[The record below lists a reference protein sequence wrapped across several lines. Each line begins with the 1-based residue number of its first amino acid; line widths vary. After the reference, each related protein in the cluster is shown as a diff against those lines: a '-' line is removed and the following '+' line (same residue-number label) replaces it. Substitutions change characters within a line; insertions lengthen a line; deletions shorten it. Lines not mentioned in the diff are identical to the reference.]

1 MNTIMKRRIILCLLV
16 TTLSLAG
23 CLNTFYPIYRPEN
36 LVWNDNIPG
45 TWQFENQQVI
55 IEKLEDVALLPK
67 PLLPFKDK
75 VMLVRDLN
83 EKNVEAGLDI
93 ALLVKIGD
101 YYFLD
106 RFPVLNDAEKKLN
119 PLYSSLFLRQHSVYR
134 VDSFETG
141 NKLFLQRVSDN
152 RLKEQIEQKKIRI
165 ETIQREDG
173 SLILASTEELQKHII
188 KYAGDKSFYEND
200 NSHSFR
206 RINKN

>member
-1 MNTIMKRRIILCLLV
+1 MKRWIKLCLV
-16 TTLSLAG
+16 ATGISMAG

-36 LVWNDNIPG
+36 LVWNDNLTGI
-45 TWQFENQQVI
+45 WQFENKQVI
-55 IEKLEDVALLPK
+55 IERLQDTRTLPKQLLPY
-67 PLLPFKDK
+67 KDK
-75 VMLVRDLN
+75 IMLVRDIN
-83 EKNVEAGLDI
+83 DKKVETGRDI

-106 RFPVLNDAEKKLN
+106 RFPVLNDTEKELS
-119 PLYSSLFLRQHSVYR
+119 PLYSSLFLRQHAVYR

-152 RLKEQIEQKKIRI
+152 KLKEQIEQRKIRI

-188 KYAGDKSFYEND
+188 KYAGDQAFYEND
-200 NSHSFR
+200 NSHSYR
-206 RINKN
+206 KINK